1 MIAAAYYLL
10 QVILCS
16 GILYG
21 YYLLALRNKVFHY
34 WNRYYLLATVGLS
47 LLLPLIR
54 IPVEQ
59 EPAAPVTPAVRMLDV
74 VASGDVYVE
83 ELGRS
88 ETLQFSAG
96 QWALIAYIIAGLVV
110 LGAFVKALLHIRKLR
125 LRHDHVEVEGCQF
138 IVTREPGTPF
148 SFLRSI
154 FWHADISLST
164 EAGQRILKHEL
175 VHVREKHTHDKL
187 FLGAVLVPFWCN
199 PFFWLIR
206 KEMAMIHEFIADRRS
221 VDGPDGAAFAA
232 MLLEAAYPG
241 RSHLMANAFFHSP
254 LKRRLKML
262 LSTRNTRTSY
272 VTRVIALPLMA
283 LVAAAFTLRP
293 ASDND
298 VIPVD
303 PNTEVFTVVIDAG
316 HGGHDAG
323 VKSENGSLTE
333 KDLTLS
339 IARKIKELNGDPT
352 LNIVLLRDKDEYQPL
367 KEKVEKAIALKPDA
381 FVSIHINGAAEKGK
395 GADKSGIEVFLGT
408 KNKKILPSSS
418 QLGSLISGSLTDL
431 YPTMDNLLRTRSHSI
446 YVLDAPQID
455 YPAALVEVGY
465 LTNSK
470 DRAFISKAE
479 NQEAVAKAMLRAV
492 SMFRSIRNKQLTVVA
507 DTMPQGGIKTGKIV
521 MKMDV
526 SQTDTEP
533 VLVIVN
539 GQKMDVK
546 TLNGMTVTADSS
558 VYYSKNDLE
567 AIKRFGAE
575 ARNGVIILNSADI
588 ARPTEVKRIVTVK
601 YQDLDSVPAISA
613 RKTLIVIDGKSY
625 GQGVWSD
632 KDALNKM
639 LSPSDIATINV
650 IGGKEAEKLYG
661 SEGKQGAMVIVTK
674 KGIADGM
681 ASVPDNMF
689 IRVDTTANGPGK
701 GKTGVVGFPI
711 NPQNNNE
718 PIEVIGYRL
727 KDDKTNDPLVVIDGQ
742 RYGHL
747 SDKMLDQMLDPN
759 QIQNINVLKGESAE
773 KLFGSDGKNGVIMI
787 TSKAAAA
794 GAASAGS
801 TKQNTFVRAGAS
813 PNDPFGEVGKIFT
826 SVEQAPEF
834 PGGSEVMKDYIKSRL
849 KHDAEVS
856 GNRKSFKG
864 KARVRF
870 IVYQQGSLGAFA
882 IDDKSTDN
890 EKLAGKLI
898 EYLKR
903 GPQWEPGRQN
913 KRIVKAWHQVE
924 FSL

>member
-10 QVILCS
+10 QVVLCS

-21 YYLLALRNKVFHY
+21 YYLIALRNKVFHY
-34 WNRYYLLATVGLS
+34 WNRYYLLATVALS

-74 VASGDVYVE
+74 VATGDVFVE

-96 QWALIAYIIAGLVV
+96 QWALFAYILAGLIVM
-110 LGAFVKALLHIRKLR
+110 GAFAKALLHIRKLR
-125 LRHDHVEVEGCQF
+125 LRHEHVEVEGCQF

-298 VIPVD
+298 AIPVD
-303 PNTEVFTVVIDAG
+303 PNAEVFTVVIDAG

-323 VKSENGSLTE
+323 VKSENGNLTE

-352 LNIVLLRDKDEYQPL
+352 LNIVLLREQDEFQPL
-367 KEKVEKAIALKPDA
+367 KEKVEKALKLDPDA
-381 FVSIHINGAAEKGK
+381 FISIHINSAGGNN
-395 GADKSGIEVFLGT
+395 GSTSSRSGFEILTGT
-408 KNKKILPSSS
+408 RNERILPASR
-418 QLGSLISGSLTDL
+418 QLGSLLSSTLSGI
-431 YPTMDNLLRTRSHSI
+431 YPTLDTLRTRNQGI
-446 YVLDAPQID
+446 WVLDAPEID
-455 YPAALVEVGY
+455 YPAAILEAGY
-465 LTNSK
+465 LTNPK
-470 DRAFISKAE
+470 DRAFISKPE
-479 NQEAVAKAMLRAV
+479 NQEAVAKAMLRALNV
-492 SMFRSIRNKQLTVVA
+492 FRTIRTKQSIMQA
-507 DTMPQGGIKTGKIV
+507 DTTPQGVIKVGKV
-521 MKMDV
+521 TMKVDGEL
-526 SQTDTEP
+526 TNAEP

-539 GQKMDVK
+539 GQKMDVRSLK
-546 TLNGMTVTADSS
+546 GMTVTADSA
-558 VYYSKNDLE
+558 VYYQKSDAY
-567 AIKRFGAE
+567 AIKQYGKE
-575 ARNGVIILNSADI
+575 GKNGVIIFNSADLSKTTTDGKHI
-588 ARPTEVKRIVTVK
+588 ESVNIKIVDTVPSVKK
-601 YQDLDSVPAISA
+601 

-625 GQGVWSD
+625 GAQILD
-632 KDALNKM
+632 NNAALNG
-639 LSPSDIATINV
+639 LTPSDIATINV
-650 IGGKEAEKLYG
+650 IGGKEAEKLFG

-701 GKTGVVGFPI
+701 GKTGIVGFPI
-711 NPQNNNE
+711 NPQKNNE

-773 KLFGSDGKNGVIMI
+773 KLFGNDGKNGVIMI
-787 TSKAAAA
+787 TSKTHAA
-794 GAASAGS
+794 GSPKPPPPPG
-801 TKQNTFVRAGAS
+801 KPAS

-834 PGGSEVMKDYIKSRL
+834 PGGSEVMKEFIKSRL

-856 GNRKSFKG
+856 GNRKSYKG

-903 GPQWEPGRQN
+903 GPQWEPARQN
-913 KRIVKAWHQVE
+913 NRIVKAWHQVE
-924 FSL
+924 FSF